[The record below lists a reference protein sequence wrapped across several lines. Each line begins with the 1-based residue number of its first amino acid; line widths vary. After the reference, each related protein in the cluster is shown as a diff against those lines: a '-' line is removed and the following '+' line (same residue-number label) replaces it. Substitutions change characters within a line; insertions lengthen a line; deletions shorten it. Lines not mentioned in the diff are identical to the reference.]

1 VTPDDKSLKEDEL
14 LVIRCQ
20 LGERPAFDELVGR
33 WHRPLH
39 NYVGGLTQD
48 NDAAGDVLQDTW
60 VRVLRGIDRLRDGTR
75 LRPWLFGIARRAA
88 MDRLRQRYSTPVDL
102 SADMEEVEA
111 ISRDDFLTEQLDVM
125 EDELA
130 RLPIVERDVLTLF
143 YLQEL
148 SLADVADVLGIPVGT
163 VKSRLFRARQL
174 LRRAIEKEASRS

>member
-1 VTPDDKSLKEDEL
+1 
-14 LVIRCQ
+14 
-20 LGERPAFDELVGR
+20 
-33 WHRPLH
+33 
-39 NYVGGLTQD
+39 
-48 NDAAGDVLQDTW
+48 
-60 VRVLRGIDRLRDGTR
+60 
-75 LRPWLFGIARRAA
+75 
-88 MDRLRQRYSTPVDL
+88 
-102 SADMEEVEA
+102 
-111 ISRDDFLTEQLDVM
+111 M